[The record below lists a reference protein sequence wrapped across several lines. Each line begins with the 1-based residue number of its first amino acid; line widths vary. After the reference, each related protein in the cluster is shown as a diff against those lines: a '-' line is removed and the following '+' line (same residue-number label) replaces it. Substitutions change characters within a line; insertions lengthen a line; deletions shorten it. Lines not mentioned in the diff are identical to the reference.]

1 VAARLILGALLCGLL
16 VGACAPAS
24 SGQAGGQRPT
34 PRTTPQSSLS
44 PQMAGT
50 VSLLRSALR
59 SEGIRID
66 RPIVPYQPAEPAGIA
81 DTPRAV
87 LQADVGD
94 PNGGYVMVYESVDAA
109 TAARRGT
116 EFATYLESGF
126 GQTNYP
132 LDAQFSLSQVGSTLI
147 FTWWSSERSAD
158 RERARAAF
166 DAVARVGDT
175 IEIVK

>member
-1 VAARLILGALLCGLL
+1 MATRLILGALLCGLL

-24 SGQAGGQRPT
+24 SGQAGGQRST

-50 VSLLRSALR
+50 VSLLRAALQAN
-59 SEGIRID
+59 GMRID
-66 RPIVPYQPAEPAGIA
+66 APIVPYQPGEPAGIA
-81 DTPRAV
+81 GTPRAV

-94 PNGGYVMVYESVDAA
+94 ASAGYVVVYEFADAA
-109 TAARRGT
+109 RAARSGA
-116 EFATYLESGF
+116 EFAAYLGSGF

-132 LDAQFSLSQVGSTLI
+132 VDAQFSLSQVGATLV

-158 RERARAAF
+158 RDRARAAF
-166 DAVARVGDT
+166 DTVASVGETIAV
-175 IEIVK
+175 VK